1 MTIACL
7 QIPRFAV
14 EAERL
19 RRSDVSS
26 RLILVGEA
34 TVLDCSL
41 GADASG
47 VRRGMRMS
55 EAIGLCHRAVVLPP
69 DTAYY
74 ERLFDDVLDARPG
87 FFPVLERY
95 LEAGAAC

>member
-1 MTIACL
+1 MLIACL

-19 RRSDVSS
+19 RPFGSAQDRRPDVAS

-34 TVLDCSL
+34 AVLDCSL
-41 GADASG
+41 GAEASG

-69 DTAYY
+69 DAPRNPR
-74 ERLFDDVLDARPG
+74 RLSGTPRNLRK
-87 FFPVLERY
+87 RS
-95 LEAGAAC
+95 